1 MRWWCSI
8 FSFSFLS
15 RARKRLR
22 CCGPWPLSALHVGS
36 SGFEMMTRLNTL
48 MNWWPLIATHTSK
61 PAILYSPTKLICST
75 VLLRSFKQL
84 DVKSS
89 SPFKSHG
96 WAVSKAQLAT
106 LPLLSTWSGFH
117 RRHTSVKSLD
127 IAQPSYPCDQTPI
140 SGDVGQKNGTQRIFV
155 RAIRLS
161 CHLTLIDWSD
171 CSSLNSTLEAQIHSG
186 KKSSCLHTLAAGCRT
201 EATSTSSRV
210 GRSDG
215 CSNKMKLDSGHRN
228 FTTLH
233 TGLCEKHSLVFSDWS
248 LELPH
253 GLLSHCD

>member
-48 MNWWPLIATHTSK
+48 MNWWLVLTYKAYM
-61 PAILYSPTKLICST
+61 LYSM
-75 VLLRSFKQL
+75 LLRSFKQL

-89 SPFKSHG
+89 CPFKSHG

-117 RRHTSVKSLD
+117 RRHTSVKPLD
-127 IAQPSYPCDQTPI
+127 IAQPSYPCDQTHPYLVT
-140 SGDVGQKNGTQRIFV
+140 SDKKMELKESLCRQLDSVVTWPW
-155 RAIRLS
+155 
-161 CHLTLIDWSD
+161 LIDQIVPHW
-171 CSSLNSTLEAQIHSG
+171 NSTLEAQIHSG

-233 TGLCEKHSLVFSDWS
+233 TGLCKKHSLVFSDWS